1 MPSPQPRSP
10 RSPRLAPTGPLFH
23 GPRRAGAL
31 THPRRVARPDPG
43 SPRRSD
49 RCGGREGARSSH
61 AGLAARLSASGRAGK
76 QCRRL
81 PGPPPA
87 PPEPARPASA
97 LGEAARPPPA
107 RPPRP
112 PPAARGP
119 RPAPPPLAARNRS
132 EPGAQPGGR
141 AALRPRAGGPAQL
154 ACPGLSVPARAGS
167 RGRARPGRGPAQPFL
182 SEPGAF
188 AACGPPPARKDQGPL
203 KSTAEIWGRGPH
215 LVREEP
221 LRKFEELE
229 RNLCASHPTCA
240 LRVFKV
246 LR

>member
-1 MPSPQPRSP
+1 MPAAAGSAPR
-10 RSPRLAPTGPLFH
+10 A
-23 GPRRAGAL
+23 AG
-31 THPRRVARPDPG
+31 
-43 SPRRSD
+43 
-49 RCGGREGARSSH
+49 
-61 AGLAARLSASGRAGK
+61 
-76 QCRRL
+76 
-81 PGPPPA
+81 
-87 PPEPARPASA
+87 
-97 LGEAARPPPA
+97 A
-107 RPPRP
+107 RPPRLRSRGSRSAATRP
-112 PPAARGP
+112 PPPTPARGP